1 MRRFALSRGN
11 WKNGPAACHQGGWR
25 GPGPRDESPIL
36 QPRPV
41 GAMASGMPDWLS
53 ALPTD
58 PEQVALPLLLS
69 RLGAAVLLGL
79 GVAGFYKGSHGRDR
93 GATAGLATTLVLMSV
108 QIALVSIVIGSSVAR
123 AFSLVGALSI
133 VRFRTV
139 VDDTRDT
146 AFVIFAVVEGMAAG
160 AGLFVVGA
168 LGLPMVGL
176 LALGMDR
183 ILDRRGTLVAGP
195 GPGRLLVRMQTADVT
210 LPRLEPE
217 LTRWFSEAEVR
228 ESSSFKQGTGLEV

>member
-1 MRRFALSRGN
+1 
-11 WKNGPAACHQGGWR
+11 
-25 GPGPRDESPIL
+25 
-36 QPRPV
+36 
-41 GAMASGMPDWLS
+41 MPDWLS

-58 PEQVALPLLLS
+58 PEQVSLPLLIS
-69 RLGAAVLLGL
+69 RLGVAVLLGL
-79 GVAGFYKGSHGRDR
+79 GVAAFYKGSHGRDR

-108 QIALVSIVIGSSVAR
+108 LIALVSIVIGSSVAR

-160 AGLFVVGA
+160 AGLFVVGL

-183 ILDRRGTLVAGP
+183 ILDRPGSTARGPT
-195 GPGRLLVRMQTADVT
+195 PGRLLVRMQTADET
-210 LPRLEPE
+210 LPRLEPQ
-217 LTRWFSEAEVR
+217 LARWFSEWVVR
-228 ESSSFKQGTGLEV
+228 DSSSIKQGTGLEVNYAVTLRQAAELPHAVQALLAVEGVTGVELKRS